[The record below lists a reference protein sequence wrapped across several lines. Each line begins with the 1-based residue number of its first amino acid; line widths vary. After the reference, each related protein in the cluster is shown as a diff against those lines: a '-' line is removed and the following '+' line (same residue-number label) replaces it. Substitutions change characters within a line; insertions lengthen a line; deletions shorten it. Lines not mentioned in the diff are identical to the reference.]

1 MRWKNQS
8 DLPPPAEPIST
19 LPMIRYYKGHPE
31 MKNRH
36 SPLSEW
42 KILSDHPA
50 YDKTAAV
57 LRAGNITWYCEYT
70 DKTAGSHTILYLH
83 PAFWNTAESLTAYQ
97 TDLLRSL
104 IGLAADDT
112 EEYFDMISRY
122 IRTALQTAEDLWNK
136 QTEFCRFYCGTDV
149 LDGGP
154 CESCDRYSAPR
165 DTKVSV
171 DLEKYLERNAE
182 ELRRQTAEFE
192 ASIRSKNA
200 EKTISWKKMFP
211 GETSLP
217 ASFQEYA
224 DLYFERKNEI
234 LAGIQEV
241 RTFLAELR
249 EVTDLFHDGKYKDVK
264 EFCKLADE
272 NDIRRNNG
280 SLDPVRYV

>member
-1 MRWKNQS
+1 
-8 DLPPPAEPIST
+8 
-19 LPMIRYYKGHPE
+19 MIRYYKGHPE
-31 MKNRH
+31 MKYRH

-57 LRAGNITWYCEYT
+57 LRAGNFTWYCEYT

-97 TDLLRSL
+97 TDILRSL

-112 EEYFDMISRY
+112 AEYFDIIHRY
-122 IRTALQTAEDLWNK
+122 LRTATKTAEALWNK

-154 CESCDRYSAPR
+154 SESCDRYSAPG
-165 DTKVSV
+165 DTKVSA

-182 ELRRQTAEFE
+182 ELRRQTAEFD
-192 ASIRSKNA
+192 ALIRSKNA
-200 EKTISWKKMFP
+200 EKTIGWKKMFP

-249 EVTDLFHDGKYKDVK
+249 EVTDLFDDGKYKDVK
-264 EFCKLADE
+264 GFCKLADE

>member
-1 MRWKNQS
+1 
-8 DLPPPAEPIST
+8 
-19 LPMIRYYKGHPE
+19 MIRYYKGHPE

-36 SPLSEW
+36 APLSEW

-50 YDKTAAV
+50 YDKTASV
-57 LRAGNITWYCEYT
+57 LRAGKIIWYCEYT
-70 DKTAGSHTILYLH
+70 DKTAGRHTILFLH
-83 PAFWNTAESLTAYQ
+83 PAFWNTAESLTANQ

-104 IGLAADDT
+104 IGLAAD
-112 EEYFDMISRY
+112 EPREYFDMISRY
-122 IRTALQTAEDLWNK
+122 LRTALQTAEDLWYK

-154 CESCDRYSAPR
+154 CESCDRYSAPG
-165 DTKVSV
+165 DTKVSA
-171 DLEKYLERNAE
+171 DLEKYLVRNAK

-192 ASIRSKNA
+192 ALLRSKNA
-200 EKTISWKKMFP
+200 EKTIGWKNMYP

-217 ASFQEYA
+217 GSFQEYA
-224 DLYFERKNEI
+224 GRYFERKNAI

-249 EVTDLFHDGKYKDVK
+249 EVTDLFDEGKYKDVK
-264 EFCKLADE
+264 GFCKLADE
-272 NDIRRNNG
+272 NDLRRNNG

>member
-1 MRWKNQS
+1 
-8 DLPPPAEPIST
+8 
-19 LPMIRYYKGHPE
+19 

-70 DKTAGSHTILYLH
+70 DKTAGSPTILFLH
-83 PAFWNTAESLTAYQ
+83 PAFWSTAESLTAYQ

-112 EEYFDMISRY
+112 AEYFAVIHRY
-122 IRTALQTAEDLWNK
+122 IRTAIKTAEDLWYK

-154 CESCDRYSAPR
+154 FESCDRYSAPR
-165 DTKVSV
+165 DTKVSA
-171 DLEKYLERNAE
+171 DLEKYLERNGK
-182 ELRRQTAEFE
+182 ELLRQTAEFE
-192 ASIRSKNA
+192 ALIRSKNA

-224 DLYFERKNEI
+224 GLYFERKNEI

-264 EFCKLADE
+264 GFCKRADE
-272 NDIRRNNG
+272 MISAEITGRSILSGMYRRVSVPSFRPQVCVYVDICG
-280 SLDPVRYV
+280 EKKG

>member
-1 MRWKNQS
+1 
-8 DLPPPAEPIST
+8 
-19 LPMIRYYKGHPE
+19 MIRYYKGHPE

-57 LRAGNITWYCEYT
+57 LRAGKITWYCEYT
-70 DKTAGSHTILYLH
+70 DKTAGRHTILFLH

-97 TDLLRSL
+97 TDILRSL
-104 IGLAADDT
+104 IGLPADDPR
-112 EEYFDMISRY
+112 EYFDMISRY
-122 IRTALQTAEDLWNK
+122 LRTALQTAEDLWYK

-154 CESCDRYSAPR
+154 LDSCDIYSPPG
-165 DTKVSV
+165 DTKVSA
-171 DLEKYLERNAE
+171 DLEKYLVRNAE

-192 ASIRSKNA
+192 ALLRSKNA
-200 EKTISWKKMFP
+200 EKTIGWKKMFP

-217 ASFQEYA
+217 GSFEEYA
-224 DLYFERKNEI
+224 GRYFERKNAI

-249 EVTDLFHDGKYKDVK
+249 EVTDLFDEGKYKDVK
-264 EFCKLADE
+264 GFCKLADE
-272 NDIRRNNG
+272 NDLRRNNG